1 MPEIPTLLVATSRT
15 TKYEVQP
22 HDGVATLGRDQ
33 SATIHIPDSR
43 ISRRHLLLEP
53 RADGWHAVDTSSNG
67 TYLDGEPIEDI
78 LITGTTRVNLGD
90 PEGIPVHI
98 DLAQDSSAP
107 PAISP
112 DTTDVAGSAE
122 LLDEDDD
129 LHDDADETD
138 PIIARVGSQ
147 VAARREELGLT
158 QRKLARDGVIAAG
171 VLIALE
177 KGRRWPRAKTLSK
190 LEPALGWPDGRLNE
204 MRDEAAAS
212 LSTTVEAPLLAS
224 AIELHLSTLTAAID
238 RLPDVQAPDY
248 TPLVTA
254 ILTDLRN
261 VERLVADAARTAKG
275 TPAIARTLGR
285 VRQMYGDLMTKAA
298 RSPAATLGQRLYA
311 TRSATG
317 LTAEEAANAAGVA
330 ASAVLELEAGG
341 DVDPVVAA
349 ALSRLVSDLNRPD
362 GTGLSR

>member
-1 MPEIPTLLVATSRT
+1 MPEIPTLLVATSKT

-22 HDGVATLGRDQ
+22 DAGVATLGRDQ

-67 TYLDGEPIEDI
+67 TYLAGERIEDT
-78 LITGTTRVNLGD
+78 LISGPTRLNLGD
-90 PEGIPVHI
+90 PEGIPVQI
-98 DLAQDSSAP
+98 DLAYRSSTAP
-107 PAISP
+107 VIDP
-112 DTTDVAGSAE
+112 DDVDAGAVE
-122 LLDEDDD
+122 LLDEDGD
-129 LHDDADETD
+129 LHGDTGETD

-147 VAARREELGLT
+147 VAARREELGLP

-171 VLIALE
+171 ALIALE

-190 LEPALGWPDGRLNE
+190 LEPALGWPAGRLNE

-224 AIELHLSTLTAAID
+224 AIELHLATLTASID
-238 RLPDVQAPDY
+238 RLPDIHNPDY

-254 ILTDLRN
+254 IATDLRN
-261 VERLVADAARTAKG
+261 VERVVADAARTAKG

-285 VRQMYGDLMTKAA
+285 VRQMYSDLMTQAA
-298 RSPAATLGQRLYA
+298 QSPAATLGQRLYA
-311 TRSATG
+311 TRSASG
-317 LTAEEAANAAGVA
+317 LTPEEAANAAGVA
-330 ASAVLELEAGG
+330 ATAVLAVEAGS
-341 DVDPVVAA
+341 DIDPVAAA
-349 ALSRLVSDLNRPD
+349 ALSRLVSDLNRPG
-362 GTGLSR
+362 GTGPSR